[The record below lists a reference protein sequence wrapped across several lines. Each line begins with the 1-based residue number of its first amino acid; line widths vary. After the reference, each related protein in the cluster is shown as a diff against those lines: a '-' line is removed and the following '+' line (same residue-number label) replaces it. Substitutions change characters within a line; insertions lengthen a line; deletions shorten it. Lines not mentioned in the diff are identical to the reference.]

1 MKPKSL
7 AVAMALAGLT
17 VAGSISPALADSSK
31 EQSRSAA
38 TGLVIGAVA
47 GGPIG
52 AFTGAVLG
60 GEIFGRLFE
69 HRRVNNELT
78 VHVADLTGKLNASQ
92 TSHTRKDQVITALNQ
107 DLDKVLSI
115 QSSAAKSQQ
124 LPVQFRTS
132 SDVLEPQYEAELK
145 QIANV
150 LRRNQ
155 DATVTLSGFADRRG
169 DDQFN
174 QALSEKRVRRVF
186 NAETVPGQ
194 QWREFIPGHWHSFW
208 RNQAADTH
216 DQARPRRRCRFGRV
230 AREQLL
236 RQTRGR

>member
-7 AVAMALAGLT
+7 AVAITLAGLT
-17 VAGSISPALADSSK
+17 VVGSISPALADSSK
-31 EQSRSAA
+31 EQKRSAVS
-38 TGLVIGAVA
+38 GLVIGAAA

-60 GEIFGRLFE
+60 AEIFGKLFE
-69 HRRVNNELT
+69 QRRVNNELT

-92 TSHTRKDQVITALNQ
+92 TSHAQKDQVITALNQ
-107 DLDKVLSI
+107 DLDKVLYI
-115 QSSAAKSQQ
+115 QSSAPKSQQ
-124 LPVQFRTS
+124 LPVQFRTA

-155 DATVTLSGFADRRG
+155 DATVRLSGFADRRG

-174 QALSEKRVRRVF
+174 QALSEQRVRSVKRFLVNSGVNSTQVIGAAFGETRPLDSAESLESNFFDRRVVVELKLEIDRKI
-186 NAETVPGQ
+186 A
-194 QWREFIPGHWHSFW
+194 
-208 RNQAADTH
+208 
-216 DQARPRRRCRFGRV
+216 
-230 AREQLL
+230 
-236 RQTRGR
+236 TR

>member
-7 AVAMALAGLT
+7 VVAVALAALT
-17 VAGSISPALADSSK
+17 VAGSISPAVADSSK
-31 EQSRSAA
+31 EQQRSAA

-78 VHVADLTGKLNASQ
+78 VQVADLTGKLNASQ
-92 TSHTRKDQVITALNQ
+92 TSHAQKDQVITALNQ

-174 QALSEKRVRRVF
+174 QALSEKRVRRIKRFLVNSGVNSSQVIGTAF
-186 NAETVPGQ
+186 GET
-194 QWREFIPGHWHSFW
+194 
-208 RNQAADTH
+208 
-216 DQARPRRRCRFGRV
+216 RPLDSTESLESNFFDRRVVVELKLETDRKL
-230 AREQLL
+230 A
-236 RQTRGR
+236 TR

>member
-7 AVAMALAGLT
+7 VVAMALAGLT

-31 EQSRSAA
+31 EQKGSAA
-38 TGLVIGAVA
+38 TGIVIGALA

-78 VHVADLTGKLNASQ
+78 VHVADLTSKLNASQ
-92 TSHTRKDQVITALNQ
+92 TSHAQKDQVITALNQ

-174 QALSEKRVRRVF
+174 QALSEKRVRRVKRF
-186 NAETVPGQ
+186 LVNSGVNSSQVIGTAFGETRPLDSAESL
-194 QWREFIPGHWHSFW
+194 ESNFF
-208 RNQAADTH
+208 D
-216 DQARPRRRCRFGRV
+216 RRVVVELKLDIDRKL
-230 AREQLL
+230 A
-236 RQTRGR
+236 TR

>member
-7 AVAMALAGLT
+7 VVAMALAGLT

-31 EQSRSAA
+31 EQKRSAA
-38 TGLVIGAVA
+38 TGIVIGALA

-78 VHVADLTGKLNASQ
+78 VHVADLTSKLNASQ
-92 TSHTRKDQVITALNQ
+92 TSHAQKDQVITALNQ

-124 LPVQFRTS
+124 LH
-132 SDVLEPQYEAELK
+132 VLEPQYEAELK

-174 QALSEKRVRRVF
+174 QALSEKRVRRVKRF
-186 NAETVPGQ
+186 LVNSGVNSSQVIGTAFGETRPLDSAESL
-194 QWREFIPGHWHSFW
+194 ESNFF
-208 RNQAADTH
+208 D
-216 DQARPRRRCRFGRV
+216 RRVVVELKLDIDRKL
-230 AREQLL
+230 A
-236 RQTRGR
+236 TR

>member
-7 AVAMALAGLT
+7 VVAMALAGLT

-38 TGLVIGAVA
+38 TGLVIGALA

-78 VHVADLTGKLNASQ
+78 VHVADLTSKLNASQ
-92 TSHTRKDQVITALNQ
+92 TSHAQKDQVITALNQ

-174 QALSEKRVRRVF
+174 QALSEKRVRRVKRF
-186 NAETVPGQ
+186 LVNSGVNSSQVIGTAFGETRPLDSAESL
-194 QWREFIPGHWHSFW
+194 ESNFF
-208 RNQAADTH
+208 D
-216 DQARPRRRCRFGRV
+216 RRVVVELKLDIDRKL
-230 AREQLL
+230 A
-236 RQTRGR
+236 TR

>member
-7 AVAMALAGLT
+7 VVAVALAGLT
-17 VAGSISPALADSSK
+17 IAGSISPALADSSK
-31 EQSRSAA
+31 EQQRSAA

-92 TSHTRKDQVITALNQ
+92 TIHAEKDQVITALNQ

-115 QSSAAKSQQ
+115 QAATAKSQQ
-124 LPVQFRTS
+124 LPVQFRTA
-132 SDVLEPQYEAELK
+132 SDLLEPQYKTEL
-145 QIANV
+145 QQMANV
-150 LRRNQ
+150 LRRNK
-155 DATVTLSGFADRRG
+155 DARVTLIGFSDRRG
-169 DDQFN
+169 DSDFN
-174 QALSEKRVRRVF
+174 QALSEDRVRSIKQFLLARGVDSTQVIGRAFGETQPLSPAESLENNFFDRRVVV
-186 NAETVPGQ
+186 ELKVD
-194 QWREFIPGHWHSFW
+194 ID
-208 RNQAADTH
+208 RNLA
-216 DQARPRRRCRFGRV
+216 
-230 AREQLL
+230 
-236 RQTRGR
+236 TR